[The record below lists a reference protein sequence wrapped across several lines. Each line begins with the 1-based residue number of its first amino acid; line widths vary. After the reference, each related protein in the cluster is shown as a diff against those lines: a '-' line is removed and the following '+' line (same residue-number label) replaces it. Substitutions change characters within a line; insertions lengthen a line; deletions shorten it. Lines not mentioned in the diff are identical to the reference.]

1 MSTFAL
7 VTLGCKVNSYESQW
21 YREQLVQK
29 GLEEVSYKEKADVY
43 IINTCAVTNVASAKS
58 RQKIHACRKLNS
70 DAIVCAVGCYV
81 QTSQNQDVWD
91 DIDLVIATS
100 GKKQL
105 PELVLDALATHMHK
119 VVYEDTREYTMDSMP
134 LKSYQQTR
142 AYLKIQD
149 GCNQFCSYCIIP
161 YARGKE
167 RCLPI
172 DEVVENAKSLVQDG
186 HKELVLT
193 GIHTGRYQDL
203 GYNLTDLMKR
213 LMKEVEGLQ
222 RLRISSIEITEIT
235 DEMIAF
241 MHEEPRIARHF
252 HIPVQAST
260 NEILEKMN
268 RPYTVEEFIARLQ
281 YIREQLPNISISTDI
296 IVGFPYES
304 DELFEQGLE
313 NLEKM
318 EFSFLHVFPF
328 SSKEGTVA
336 HTMKEKVNGQ
346 IQKNR
351 VKYLTKRSVQL
362 YNTYKQRLVGTVKEV
377 YFETY
382 QDGILMGHT
391 SEYVSVKVKSEIDR
405 RNEIV
410 SVMCTHLLDGE
421 LWGNV
426 IEG

>member
-1 MSTFAL
+1 MKTFAL

-21 YREQLVQK
+21 YREQLLQYNMT
-29 GLEEVSYKEKADVY
+29 EVSYKEMADVY

-58 RQKIHACRKLNS
+58 RQKINACRKLNPN
-70 DAIVCAVGCYV
+70 AIICAVGCYV
-81 QTSQNQDVWD
+81 QTSQQHDVWD

-105 PELVLDALATHMHK
+105 PQLVLEALEKREHK
-119 VVYEDTREYTMDSMP
+119 VIYEETREFAMDSMP

-167 RCLPI
+167 RCLPVE
-172 DEVVENAKSLVQDG
+172 EVLENAKSLVNDG

-193 GIHTGRYQDL
+193 GIHTGRYNYD
-203 GYNLTDLMKR
+203 GYTLTDLMKL
-213 LMKEVEGLQ
+213 LMKEVSGLQ
-222 RLRISSIEITEIT
+222 RLRISSIEITEVP
-235 DEMIAF
+235 DEMIEF
-241 MHEEPRIARHF
+241 MQQEPRVARHL

-268 RPYTVEEFIARLQ
+268 RPYTVEEFITRLDH
-281 YIREQLPNISISTDI
+281 IRSLLPDVSISTDI
-296 IVGFPYES
+296 IVGFPYET
-304 DELFEQGLE
+304 DEIFEKGLE
-313 NLEKM
+313 NLSM
-318 EFSFLHVFPF
+318 MQFSFLHVFPF

-336 HTMKEKVNGQ
+336 HTMKEKVSGVV
-346 IQKNR
+346 QKNR
-351 VKYLTKRSVQL
+351 VKYLTNLSVKL
-362 YNTYKQRLVGTVKEV
+362 YNTYKQKLIGTTKEV

-382 QDGILMGHT
+382 QKGVLMGHT
-391 SEYVSVKVKSEIDR
+391 SEYVPVKVKSEVDR

-410 SVMCTHLLDGE
+410 SVECTSLLNQE
-421 LWGNV
+421 VWGT
-426 IEG
+426 IREG